1 MRKYSDLTVN
11 SNSWIKRFSH
21 NRRFQFCI
29 DILKEIKFKNLL
41 DFGAGDGHL
50 IYELSKI
57 YRKKFYYVYE
67 PNKKLFL
74 EAKQK
79 LKQIKNVKFIKK
91 NTIKKNYYD
100 VICINEVFE
109 HLNSLEIE
117 KVINVIKNS
126 IKKKK
131 FVIISVPIE
140 VGVSSIIKNLVRY
153 LINQRHRNLTLINF
167 IKSIFFIKIRR
178 SNRKYDN
185 SHIGFNYKNFII
197 ILKSY
202 NMNIIKIK
210 YSPFNYLKSFC
221 NSQVYFLIKF

>member
-1 MRKYSDLTVN
+1 MSQ
-11 SNSWIKRFSH
+11 IKNFS
-21 NRRFQFCI
+21 Q
-29 DILKEIKFKNLL
+29 KQ
-41 DFGAGDGHL
+41 
-50 IYELSKI
+50 
-57 YRKKFYYVYE
+57 KK
-67 PNKKLFL
+67 
-74 EAKQK
+74 K
-79 LKQIKNVKFIKK
+79 LKQTINVKFVKK
-91 NTIKKNYYD
+91 NKIKKNYYD

-109 HLNSLEIE
+109 HLSSIEIE
-117 KVINVIKNS
+117 KAIKVIKNS

-153 LINQRHRNLTLINF
+153 LINQKHRNLTLTNF

-197 ILKSY
+197 LLKSY

-210 YSPFNYLKSFC
+210 YSPFNCLKSFC